1 MGHNH
6 GIGPQNLGAAGMNP
20 KSKPCGTP
28 LKMSE
33 DSPILKALVGNQ
45 KNLPDHLKK
54 KILAAPED
62 AKKGNPEGEGPPR
75 LAVEGMDFSE
85 SSAGPDKYKTANL
98 NEGEIKTAS
107 AEELGD
113 GLEGLFEKKEE
124 EGGGDESG
132 MFKLKK
138 VVPSSTRGS
147 ARDFIKRKKEMGKI
161 YNSGS

>member
-1 MGHNH
+1 M

-62 AKKGNPEGEGPPR
+62 AKKGNPEGDGP
-75 LAVEGMDFSE
+75 LKLTVKGMDFSE
-85 SSAGPDKYKTANL
+85 DSAGADKYITANI
-98 NEGEIKTAS
+98 NEGEIETAS
-107 AEELGD
+107 ADELSD
-113 GLEGLFEKKEE
+113 GLGSLFEKKN
-124 EGGGDESG
+124 GDG
-132 MFKLKK
+132 PPKK
-138 VVPSSTRGS
+138 DVVPSATRGS
-147 ARDFIKRKKEMGKI
+147 MRDYIKRKRDMGKI
-161 YNSGS
+161 

>member
-62 AKKGNPEGEGPPR
+62 AKKGNPKGEGPPR
-75 LAVEGMDFSE
+75 LSVEGMDFSE
-85 SSAGPDKYKTANL
+85 SAESPDKYRTANL
-98 NEGEIKTAS
+98 NEGEVETADAADLAPGMAGAKDALKS
-107 AEELGD
+107 
-113 GLEGLFEKKEE
+113 LFAKKEKYS
-124 EGGGDESG
+124 EGD
-132 MFKLKK
+132 
-138 VVPSSTRGS
+138 VIPSSTRGS
-147 ARDFIKRKKEMGKI
+147 MRDFIKRKKEMGKI
-161 YNSGS
+161 YNSG

>member
-1 MGHNH
+1 M
-6 GIGPQNLGAAGMNP
+6 GIGPQNLGAAGMSS

-33 DSPILKALVGNQ
+33 DSPMLKALVGNQ
-45 KNLPDHLKK
+45 NNLPEQLKE

-62 AKKGNPEGEGPPR
+62 AKKGDGPPK
-75 LAVEGMDFSE
+75 LGVEGMDFSE
-85 SSAGPDKYKTANL
+85 SSESPDKYRTANL
-98 NEGEIKTAS
+98 NEGEIETAS
-107 AEELGD
+107 AEELGID
-113 GLEGLFEKKEE
+113 ENTGNALKGLFTKKEKYS
-124 EGGGDESG
+124 EGD
-132 MFKLKK
+132 